1 MSYRRRA
8 PVAAPTAP
16 TAPTAPATTTGT
28 NGASAVAARLEAVLR
43 LGHDTAA
50 KRQTRPLDDDDALEA
65 TPSTRPRVADP
76 PAPPD
81 PPPVPPAPPPFRGD
95 RPRIE
100 SFDTKDEDSLRVLA
114 VVFWTKNGDEILKPW
129 LRQDMFRARPAHE
142 ILRELLDDNTV
153 SIDAL
158 TAIVSMFFDTNLFAQ
173 FCALELGQE
182 EAARDRTASY
192 KLKLQPAGMLELQ
205 LKNDSELCRRSP
217 YSRRYLEPSSETFPT
232 PRAEN
237 SAGEE
242 GQIDHVIRWRA
253 RRVLEKTG
261 RMTVA
266 NQEQLIANQLVDG
279 AFAKVV
285 TLMRSC
291 YRPISAYTNARIRS
305 CLVDPYSDNG
315 ENVVWKGIKSDTVL
329 EADLDVAGRAP
340 VSTTVLPHVAESF
353 SAGSCCVAGFI
364 LDDDVPVIQVEQF
377 IGRENFENTVCFK
390 SECETTLAPNLRY
403 EAVPGRDL
411 RAQVAHLRR
420 LEPRFQVNELPGPSV
435 DVYLFFVRKV

>member
-1 MSYRRRA
+1 MSLRRRA
-8 PVAAPTAP
+8 PVAV
-16 TAPTAPATTTGT
+16 PTAPATTTGT
-28 NGASAVAARLEAVLR
+28 NGALAVAARLEAVLR

-76 PAPPD
+76 PAPP
-81 PPPVPPAPPPFRGD
+81 PAPPPFRGD

-100 SFDTKDEDSLRVLA
+100 SFDTEDEDSLRVLA

-158 TAIVSMFFDTNLFAQ
+158 TAIVSMFFDTKLFAQ

-182 EAARDRTASY
+182 AAAKDGTASY
-192 KLKLQPAGMLELQ
+192 KLQPGGMLELE
-205 LKNDSELCRRSP
+205 LKNDSEICARSP
-217 YSRRYLEPSSETFPT
+217 YHRRYLEPSSETFPA

-242 GQIDHVIRWRA
+242 GRVDHVIRWRA

-279 AFAKVV
+279 AFARVV
-285 TLMRSC
+285 TLMRTC
-291 YRPISAYTNARIRS
+291 YRPIASYANAGIRS
-305 CLVDPYSDNG
+305 CLLDPYSDNG
-315 ENVVWKGIKSDTVL
+315 KNVVWKGIKSDTVF

-340 VSTTVLPHVAESF
+340 VSTTVLAHVAESF
-353 SAGSCCVAGFI
+353 SDGSCCVAGFI
-364 LDDDVPVIQVEQF
+364 LDDDIPVIQVEQF
-377 IGRENFENTVCFK
+377 IGSENFANTICFK
-390 SECETTLAPNLRY
+390 NECETTLAPNLRY
-403 EAVPGRDL
+403 EAVPGRGL
-411 RAQVAHLRR
+411 RDQMAYLRR
-420 LEPRFQVNELPGPSV
+420 LEPRFQVHELPGADV
-435 DVYLFFVRKV
+435 DVYLFFVKKG